1 MAEKIRI
8 LIVDDDVGTAE
19 TLGDILEASGYEIQ
33 LAADGP
39 EALSRFKATP
49 FDVVFLDIK
58 MPGMDGI
65 EVLRRMKGLAD
76 VPAVMMTAYALPG
89 LIAEAEREGV
99 VAVLAKP
106 LPVERVL
113 DFLAALAPGRVVLV
127 VEDDA
132 SLADTLRDLLEAR
145 GHSVA
150 CAATVPA
157 AMAELKRG
165 RPDVVLLDLKLPNGN
180 GYEVLEALRALHP
193 SAASIIMT
201 GYGHELKTLVD
212 KSLAAGALECLHKPL
227 DIAAVLH
234 LVDKALTQC
243 AAKRLREP
251 TRDGQ

>member
-1 MAEKIRI
+1 
-8 LIVDDDVGTAE
+8 VDDDVGTAE
-19 TLGDILEASGYEIQ
+19 TLGDILEASGYEVQ

-39 EALSRFKATP
+39 EALTRFKATS

-65 EVLRRMKGLAD
+65 EVFRRMKGLAD

-113 DFLAALAPGRVVLV
+113 NFLAALAPGRVVLI
-127 VEDDA
+127 VEDDV
-132 SLADTLRDLLEAR
+132 SLADTLRDLLETR
-145 GHSVA
+145 GHSVS
-150 CAATVPA
+150 CAASVPA
-157 AMAELKRG
+157 AIAELRRQ
-165 RPDVVLLDLKLPNGN
+165 RPDVLLLDLKLPDGT

-201 GYGHELKTLVD
+201 GYGPELKALVD
-212 KSLAAGALECLHKPL
+212 KSLEAGAMQCLHKPL
-227 DIAAVLH
+227 DITVVLD

-243 AAKRLREP
+243 AAKRLQEP
-251 TRDGQ
+251 TRDGR